1 MEISVTIGG
10 SQAMTLAGAVL
21 VYQGGREAFA
31 VWHPAKPGPNGGA
44 PYLGEAEPL
53 TTEFLRALSNGLG
66 AYVAPEILPASVL
79 VRTSELLVWWTPAQ
93 HRVLFFGQHSEA
105 GKDLNGK
112 RYPIPAL
119 VFKVAGGNLWVRAL
133 EKDER
138 PQAETRLKTAP
149 FWNSDDSGQVC
160 LGTMRTPES
169 SGVAAIEGWE
179 GGFFQSEFTHAYG
192 AARLTSCPGGFL
204 ALVRRLAGSRKPFP
218 VEYLTDA
225 RETLRQF
232 IERR

>member
-10 SQAMTLAGAVL
+10 GQTMTLAGAVL
-21 VYQGGREAFA
+21 VYHGGREAFA
-31 VWHPAKPGPNGGA
+31 VWHRAKAGPNEGA

-53 TTEFLRALSNGLG
+53 TMEFLRALSTGLG
-66 AYVAPEILPASVL
+66 AYVAPEILPESVL

-93 HRVLFFGQHSEA
+93 HRVLFFSEHSEA
-105 GKDLNGK
+105 GSDLNGK
-112 RYPIPAL
+112 RYPIPPL
-119 VFKVAGGNLWVRAL
+119 VFKVAAGNLWVRAL
-133 EKDER
+133 DKDQR
-138 PQAETRLKTAP
+138 PRAEAKLKTAP
-149 FWNSDDSGQVC
+149 FWNGDDSGQVC

-169 SGVAAIEGWE
+169 SGVEAIEGWE
-179 GGFFQSEFTHAYG
+179 RGFFQSAFTHAYG
-192 AARLTSCPGGFL
+192 AARLTTFPAGFL
-204 ALVRRLAGSRKPFP
+204 GLCRRLAGSPKQFP

>member
-1 MEISVTIGG
+1 M
-10 SQAMTLAGAVL
+10 
-21 VYQGGREAFA
+21 
-31 VWHPAKPGPNGGA
+31 
-44 PYLGEAEPL
+44 
-53 TTEFLRALSNGLG
+53 EFLRALSTGLG

-79 VRTSELLVWWTPAQ
+79 VHTSELLVWWTPAQ
-93 HRVLFFGQHSEA
+93 HRVLFFGEHSEA
-105 GKDLNGK
+105 GTDLNGK

-133 EKDER
+133 ETDQR

-169 SGVAAIEGWE
+169 SGIEAIEGWE

-192 AARLTSCPGGFL
+192 AARLTSFPGGFL
-204 ALVRRLAGSRKPFP
+204 ALGRRLAGSRKQFP

>member
-10 SQAMTLAGAVL
+10 GQTMTLAGAVL

-31 VWHPAKPGPNGGA
+31 VWHPAKPGPNGSA

-53 TTEFLRALSNGLG
+53 TTEFLRALSTGLG

-93 HRVLFFGQHSEA
+93 HRVLFFGEHSEA
-105 GKDLNGK
+105 GTDLNAK

-133 EKDER
+133 ETDER
-138 PQAETRLKTAP
+138 PEAETRLKTAP

-169 SGVAAIEGWE
+169 SGVEAIDGWE
-179 GGFFQSEFTHAYG
+179 SGFFQSEFTHAYG
-192 AARLTSCPGGFL
+192 AARLTSFPGGFL
-204 ALVRRLAGSRKPFP
+204 ALSRRLAGSRKQFP

>member
-10 SQAMTLAGAVL
+10 GQTMTLTGAVL

-31 VWHPAKPGPNGGA
+31 VWHPAKPGPNDGA
-44 PYLGEAEPL
+44 PCLGEAEPL
-53 TTEFLRALSNGLG
+53 TMEFLRMLSTGLG
-66 AYVAPEILPASVL
+66 AYVAPEVLPASVL
-79 VRTSELLVWWTPAQ
+79 VRTSELMVWWAPAQ
-93 HRVLFFGQHSEA
+93 HRALFFGEHSQE
-105 GKDLNGK
+105 GSDLNGK
-112 RYPIPAL
+112 RYPIPPL
-119 VFKVAGGNLWVRAL
+119 VFKVAAGNLWVRAL

-138 PQAETRLKTAP
+138 PRAETKLKTAP
-149 FWNSDDSGQVC
+149 FWNCNDSGQVC

-169 SGVAAIEGWE
+169 SGVEAIEGWE
-179 GGFFQSEFTHAYG
+179 RGFFQSEFTHAYG
-192 AARLTSCPGGFL
+192 AARLTSFPGGFL
-204 ALVRRLAGSRKPFP
+204 ALARRLAGSRRQFP